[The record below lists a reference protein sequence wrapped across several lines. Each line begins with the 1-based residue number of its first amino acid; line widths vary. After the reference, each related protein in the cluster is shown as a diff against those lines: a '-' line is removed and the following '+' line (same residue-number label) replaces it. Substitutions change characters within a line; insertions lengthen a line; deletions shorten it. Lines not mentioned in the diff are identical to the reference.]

1 MTAAMLALALALVVT
16 AAAAPTRS
24 TFNEADMPIHLVDE
38 VTRCGAAKVSVQRS
52 PPFPP
57 SHLMSSTVIKGAR
70 PTSTSLATPSAS
82 ATHPAA
88 THPFEF

>member
-52 PPFPP
+52 PGPFPSIS
-57 SHLMSSTVIKGAR
+57 SHVLDGYQRGAPHFHKPR
-70 PTSTSLATPSAS
+70 NPLCQRHPPGRDTPL
-82 ATHPAA
+82 
-88 THPFEF
+88 